1 MNSVTFNPAQI
12 HILNMASRIQTEA
25 GLQRFKEQMATFYA
39 KLIDEEM
46 DELWALR
53 RIFQSLQSSIILL
66 KIVRLASDDLIFL
79 FMFVYTCFTILKFCL
94 LIIKKYREILNNSE

>member
-12 HILNMASRIQTEA
+12 HILNMASRIKTEA

-46 DELWALR
+46 DELWASGQWNEQKLADLR
-53 RIFQSLQSSIILL
+53 EAHFRTPY
-66 KIVRLASDDLIFL
+66 K
-79 FMFVYTCFTILKFCL
+79 
-94 LIIKKYREILNNSE
+94 

>member
-12 HILNMASRIQTEA
+12 HILNRASRIKTEA

-46 DELWALR
+46 DELWTSGQWNEQKLADLR
-53 RIFQSLQSSIILL
+53 GAHFRTPY
-66 KIVRLASDDLIFL
+66 K
-79 FMFVYTCFTILKFCL
+79 
-94 LIIKKYREILNNSE
+94 

>member
-12 HILNMASRIQTEA
+12 HILNMASRIKTEA

-46 DELWALR
+46 DELWTSGQWNEQKLADLR
-53 RIFQSLQSSIILL
+53 GAHFRTPY
-66 KIVRLASDDLIFL
+66 K
-79 FMFVYTCFTILKFCL
+79 
-94 LIIKKYREILNNSE
+94 

>member
-12 HILNMASRIQTEA
+12 HILNMASRIKTEA

-46 DELWALR
+46 DELWASGQWNEQKLADLR
-53 RIFQSLQSSIILL
+53 GAHFRTPD
-66 KIVRLASDDLIFL
+66 K
-79 FMFVYTCFTILKFCL
+79 
-94 LIIKKYREILNNSE
+94 

>member
-12 HILNMASRIQTEA
+12 HILNMASRIKTEA

-46 DELWALR
+46 DDLWASGQWNEQKLADLR
-53 RIFQSLQSSIILL
+53 GAHFRTPY
-66 KIVRLASDDLIFL
+66 K
-79 FMFVYTCFTILKFCL
+79 
-94 LIIKKYREILNNSE
+94 